1 MESDTLPLEPAAY
14 DRLRAALTADGPL
27 AAADKLADELQVA
40 EDYQGLFYALLL
52 KARVELGVPPFP
64 TGPASD
70 LPAETHERYEQAIV
84 EAGRK
89 VGGLLLEKGELNKAS
104 GFFRLIG
111 ETEPMRA
118 ALVAY
123 TPGPDDDTYGIVE
136 IAWQHGVHPKKGF
149 DLILDRHGVC
159 SAITMVGSA
168 DLSQRP
174 EVRDYC
180 VKRLIVALSEQLR
193 ERLLGDLR
201 HRGVS
206 VADTATVPE
215 LLAADPELFADD
227 MYHIDT
233 SHLNSVVQYAGQLP
247 PCDELKLA
255 IQLSEYGERL
265 SLSLRGDAA
274 PPFENTYA
282 DYTPYL
288 KVLAGI
294 DVEAGLKHFH
304 AKLAPAAEIGDTY
317 PAEMLVNL
325 YLRLERLTD
334 ALAVA
339 KDHLANTGGQE
350 LSCPPLVELAR
361 RAKDFAAL
369 ADAAKANADP
379 VNYLAGLIAGQ

>member
-1 MESDTLPLEPAAY
+1 MDSDTPSLDPAAF
-14 DRLRAALTADGPL
+14 DRLRAALAADGPA
-27 AAADKLADELQVA
+27 AAADTLADELREA
-40 EDYQGLFYALLL
+40 GDFQGLFYALLL
-52 KARVELGVPPFP
+52 KARVALGVSPFP
-64 TGPASD
+64 TGPASE
-70 LPAETHERYEQAIV
+70 LPADAHDRYEQAILD
-84 EAGRK
+84 AGRH
-89 VGGLLLEKGELNKAS
+89 VGGLLIARGDLAKAW

-111 ETEPMRA
+111 ETEPMRV
-118 ALVAY
+118 ALDAY
-123 TPGPDDDTYGIVE
+123 APGPDDDTYGVVE

-180 VKRLIVALSEQLR
+180 VKRLVVALHEQLR

-201 HRGVS
+201 HRGVT
-206 VADTATVPE
+206 VPDAATVAE
-215 LLAADPELFADD
+215 LVARDELFADD

-233 SHLNSVVQYAGQLP
+233 SHLNSVVQFAGQLP
-247 PCDELKLA
+247 PCDELTRA

-265 SLSLRGDAA
+265 SPTLRGDAA

-288 KVLAGI
+288 KLLAGI
-294 DVEAGLKHFH
+294 DAEAGLKHFH
-304 AKLAPAAEIGDTY
+304 AKLPAAAEVGDTY

-325 YLRLERLTD
+325 YLRLDRLPD

-339 KDHLANTGGQE
+339 KAHLTKTGGQE

-361 RAKDFAAL
+361 RAADYAAL

-379 VNYLAGLIAGQ
+379 VNYLAGLIAAR

>member
-1 MESDTLPLEPAAY
+1 M
-14 DRLRAALTADGPL
+14 
-27 AAADKLADELQVA
+27 
-40 EDYQGLFYALLL
+40 
-52 KARVELGVPPFP
+52 GVSPFP

-70 LPAETHERYEQAIV
+70 LPADTHERYEKAILD
-84 EAGRK
+84 AGRY
-89 VGGLLLEKGELNKAS
+89 VGGLLLERGDLPKAW

-118 ALVAY
+118 ALDAY
-123 TPGPDDDTYGIVE
+123 APDPDADTYGVVE

-180 VKRLIVALSEQLR
+180 VKRLVVALSEQLR
-193 ERLLGDLR
+193 ERLIGDLR

-206 VADTATVPE
+206 VADAATVPE
-215 LLAADPELFADD
+215 LLAADPALFADD

-233 SHLNSVVQYAGQLP
+233 SHLNSVVQYAGQLS

-255 IQLSEYGERL
+255 LQLSEYGERL
-265 SLSLRGDAA
+265 SPTLRGDAA

-294 DVEAGLKHFH
+294 DVQVGLKHFH
-304 AKLAPAAEIGDTY
+304 AKLPAAAETGDTY
-317 PAEMLVNL
+317 PAETLVNL
-325 YLRLERLTD
+325 YLRLDRLTD

-339 KDHLANTGGQE
+339 KEHLANTGGQE

-361 RAKDFAAL
+361 RANDFAAL
-369 ADAAKANADP
+369 AEAAKGNADP
-379 VNYLAGLIAGQ
+379 VNYLAGLIAGR